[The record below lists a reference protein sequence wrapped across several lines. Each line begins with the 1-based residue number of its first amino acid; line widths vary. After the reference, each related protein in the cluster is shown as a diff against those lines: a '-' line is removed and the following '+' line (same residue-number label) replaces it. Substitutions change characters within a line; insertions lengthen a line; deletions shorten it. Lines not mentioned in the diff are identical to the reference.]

1 MRVGIVGAGAM
12 ARALGGRW
20 VAAGHE
26 VVIGARSTAKAISV
40 ADVIGARS
48 GTPADAAAADV
59 VLLAVYH
66 AGVDEMCIRDSPSG
80 HRGPGGQR
88 GHQEEGTH
96 RRVQERGPLS
106 LIHI

>member
-40 ADVIGARS
+40 ADVIGGKEVS
-48 GTPADAAAADV
+48 
-59 VLLAVYH
+59 
-66 AGVDEMCIRDSPSG
+66 S
-80 HRGPGGQR
+80 
-88 GHQEEGTH
+88 
-96 RRVQERGPLS
+96 
-106 LIHI
+106 